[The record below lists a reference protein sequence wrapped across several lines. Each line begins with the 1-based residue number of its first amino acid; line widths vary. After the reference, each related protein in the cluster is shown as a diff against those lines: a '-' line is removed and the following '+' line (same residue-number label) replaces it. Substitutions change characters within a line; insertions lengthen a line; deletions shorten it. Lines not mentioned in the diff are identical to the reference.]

1 MPLRLLNQRGGG
13 AAGRAG
19 LRASALGAR
28 IQPGAWI
35 AAYLL
40 QHVSPLFWR
49 PRKELYFGTRPIAKP
64 AELRVPTRH
73 GAVRCLI
80 YCPPATAA
88 PPPVHVLI
96 HGGGM
101 FGRYPEQD
109 DHVATYIAAET
120 GAVVVSVDYDVTPQV
135 QFPVAEEECYDV
147 ALWVHTNAAA
157 RGWDRQRI
165 SVGGESAGGK
175 LAINVCQLAYAGG
188 VFRPCA
194 LVAAYAVADV
204 TRTDRT
210 SAKRFA
216 KISPALQR
224 LVNDTYFAESSRRLD
239 ALASPLFDPQLALAL
254 PPTLILTGEYDTLAP
269 EMDRL
274 AQTLG
279 AAGVPVVHRQFAQTD
294 HGFTHAPPV
303 ATAREAIRLTGAH
316 LAAAYAH

>member
-1 MPLRLLNQRGGG
+1 
-13 AAGRAG
+13 
-19 LRASALGAR
+19 LGAR

-35 AAYLL
+35 AAYVL
-40 QHVSPLFWR
+40 QHVSPLFWQ
-49 PRKELYFGTRPIAKP
+49 PRKELYFGTRPLVKP
-64 AELRVPTRH
+64 TETQIPTRH
-73 GAVRCLI
+73 GAVRCLV
-80 YCPPATAA
+80 YRPVANVSR
-88 PPPVHVLI
+88 PPVHLLI

-109 DHVATYIAAET
+109 DHIATYIVSET

-135 QFPVAEEECYDV
+135 QFPVGEEECYDV
-147 ALWVHTNAAA
+147 ALWLHANAQAG
-157 RGWDRQRI
+157 GWDPDRI

-175 LAINVCQLAYAGG
+175 LAINVCQLAHAGG

-194 LVAAYAVADV
+194 LVATYAVADV

-224 LVNDTYFAESSRRLD
+224 LVNDTYFADIARRSE
-239 ALASPLFDPQLALAL
+239 ALASPLFDTQLAPAL
-254 PPTLILTGEYDTLAP
+254 PATLIMTGEYDTLAP

-274 AQTLG
+274 AELLS
-279 AAGVPVVHRQFAQTD
+279 AAGVPVVHRRFAKTD

-303 ATAREAIRLTGAH
+303 ETAREAIRLTGAH
-316 LAAAYAH
+316 LAAAYRR